1 MNRRDVLKRMAL
13 AASGLA
19 VPVWILDPLKGRSMV
34 TVPGVPQVL
43 GYAEWAKWEAVAFS
57 YVANPPSSLKIEV
70 AREIHGP
77 WVEWESYYMADA
89 PRYCRAVG

>member
-1 MNRRDVLKRMAL
+1 MNRRHMLKQMGLAL

-19 VPVWILDPLKGRSMV
+19 VPAWILDPLKGRSMV
-34 TVPGVPQVL
+34 TVPGVPHIL
-43 GYAEWAKWEAVAFS
+43 GYAEWMKWEAVAFS
-57 YVANPPSSLKIEV
+57 YATHRFPLKIEV

-77 WVEWESYYMADA
+77 WVEWEPYMGDA